1 MHFNAHPALAA
12 GLCQAYRLAE
22 EMVYEVPN
30 EAAGVNTHERRIF
43 VHGDTKPFHTNISNV
58 NSPFKIPSADIF
70 AVHNPRGKF
79 QRKFHPIPSKQLSAL
94 LRTLQHWHCHV
105 PHPTYPIAPGIPRM
119 AAGSVFI
126 HCLISIPLLYIVLYG
141 EATSIWVHVY
151 KKKRVHSLCFASLF
165 YPNRNNRTWH
175 GGTGPKTSHCWG
187 LRKGKPSSPCCLQ
200 PRRSA
205 EQQKDN
211 LLSYRHIIATSDTHE
226 NNAVSQRSVVSD
238 TASNFLWWSLT
249 TLPRKN

>member
-1 MHFNAHPALAA
+1 MKLQVSTHTKGGYLYMVTWSLSTQIFQMLIPHLKSLLQTYLLFITPEANFRGSSIPFPANSSQPCSGHCSTDTAMCPIQHIPSFQEFPEWLLAQCLSTVPYQSHCYTLFSM
-12 GLCQAYRLAE
+12 GRPQ
-22 EMVYEVPN
+22 VYE
-30 EAAGVNTHERRIF
+30 
-43 VHGDTKPFHTNISNV
+43 
-58 NSPFKIPSADIF
+58 
-70 AVHNPRGKF
+70 
-79 QRKFHPIPSKQLSAL
+79 
-94 LRTLQHWHCHV
+94 
-105 PHPTYPIAPGIPRM
+105 YM
-119 AAGSVFI
+119 
-126 HCLISIPLLYIVLYG
+126 YIK
-141 EATSIWVHVY
+141 T
-151 KKKRVHSLCFASLF
+151 RVHSLCFASLF

-249 TLPRKN
+249 TLPRKKLDFFKLQTVFNRNRFKYKPKSLTLL